1 MVTQKTDEVAEQEEV
16 LEFARYGGPGTIMY
30 PSPRPTDVRD
40 LSLPAMR
47 WVQVDPAYRFS
58 GVFARDKKNKVFET
72 VKSGASPDD
81 LDLSI
86 DPQFEN
92 LISTDQRELI
102 RTIVLSIQDPFPP
115 EWRSAIEIAN
125 LLSDTGTGISPNVA
139 VTLDYLRTRHRP
151 FLLAL
156 QGVEKRYQKRKFL
169 LGMVKKQ
176 LDRIE
181 ALPGK

>member
-81 LDLSI
+81 R
-86 DPQFEN
+86 QFKATQVALARRLT
-92 LISTDQRELI
+92 LITGG
-102 RTIVLSIQDPFPP
+102 P
-115 EWRSAIEIAN
+115 
-125 LLSDTGTGISPNVA
+125 GTGKTYA
-139 VTLDYLRTRHRP
+139 LTRILTSHEPVYAFMLSCLVHIHNMAGR
-151 FLLAL
+151 LA
-156 QGVEKRYQKRKFL
+156 
-169 LGMVKKQ
+169 
-176 LDRIE
+176 
-181 ALPGK
+181 